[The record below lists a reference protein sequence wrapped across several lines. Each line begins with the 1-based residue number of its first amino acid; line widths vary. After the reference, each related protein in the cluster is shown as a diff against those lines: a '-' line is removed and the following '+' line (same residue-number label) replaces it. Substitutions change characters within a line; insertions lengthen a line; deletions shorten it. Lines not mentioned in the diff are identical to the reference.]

1 MATDSENSNS
11 AKYNVLYISSR
22 INAPDGS
29 SVHGRAFV
37 RNVKKLGHIIRTY
50 PEIESIQYIQDRSG
64 TIDTRSKWQRL
75 LDAGLG
81 TVIKGRIRQLGRVA
95 SDVVDVIE
103 GLQET
108 AHYFNGA
115 RKILKTFKPDVLVY
129 RSTLYNFAPQIIRKI
144 YGLPCVAEVNSI
156 KYLEISVASRTG
168 VSARLVKGAE
178 QYAINHS
185 DRVFVVSAP
194 IKEFVDTFYPAR
206 HCSVIANGV
215 ETVDFDPALFDR
227 EALKEK
233 VGLGGKTVLGY
244 VGSYKEWHGIT
255 TSLDLIEKLNAKDS
269 SYALLLIGNGEQYS
283 VIKSL
288 IIARKL
294 EGMVK
299 QIDYVAHDRVPEY
312 TAIFDYAVMTYPDF
326 DGFYFSPLKMY
337 EYMSMGT
344 PVVSTNTGQIGSIL
358 KHGETGVLVYPP
370 SVENFQEAIESLQG
384 LPDQYKI
391 IAINSRNEVVKGHSW
406 LENARSVMSVCE
418 ELIGQSESNVPKES
432 KIKV

>member
-1 MATDSENSNS
+1 MANDPENTASTER
-11 AKYNVLYISSR
+11 NVLYISSR

-37 RNVKKLGHIIRTY
+37 RNVKKLGHDIRTF
-50 PEIESIQYIQDRSG
+50 PEIAPIQYIQDSSG

-75 LDAGLG
+75 IDAGLG
-81 TVIKGRIRQLGRVA
+81 TVIKGRVRQLGRIA

-103 GLQET
+103 GVQET
-108 AHYFNGA
+108 IQYFNGA
-115 RKILKTFKPDVLVY
+115 RKILKSFKPDVLIY
-129 RSTLYNFAPQIIRKI
+129 RSTLYNFAPQIIRKL

-168 VSARLVKGAE
+168 VSARLVKWAE
-178 QYAINHS
+178 QFAINHS

-194 IKEFVDTFYPAR
+194 IKDFVDTFYPAN

-215 ETVDFDPALFDR
+215 ETVDFDPGLFDR
-227 EALKEK
+227 DALKAK
-233 VGLGGKTVLGY
+233 VGLAGKTVLGY

-255 TSLDLIEKLNAKDS
+255 TSLDLIEKLNAKDP
-269 SYALLLIGNGEQYS
+269 SYALLLVGNGEQYS

-288 IIARKL
+288 IASRQL

-299 QIDYVAHDRVPEY
+299 QIDYVAHDQVPEC

-358 KHGETGVLVYPP
+358 KHEKTGILVYPP
-370 SVENFQEAIESLQG
+370 SVDNFQQAIEALQG
-384 LPDQYKI
+384 NPAQYKA
-391 IAINSRNEVVKGHSW
+391 IATDSRHEVLESHSW
-406 LENARSVMSVCE
+406 LGNARSVMDVCE
-418 ELIGQSESNVPKES
+418 ELIGSNNSNALQENNVKA
-432 KIKV
+432 

>member
-1 MATDSENSNS
+1 MAINLENNNS
-11 AKYNVLYISSR
+11 AKLNVFYISSR

-37 RNVKKLGHIIRTY
+37 RNVKKLGHEIRTF
-50 PEIESIQYIQDRSG
+50 PEIEPIQYIQDRSG
-64 TIDTRSKWQRL
+64 EVDQRSKWQRL
-75 LDAGLG
+75 VDAGLG
-81 TVIKGRIRQLGRVA
+81 TVIKSRVRRLGRAA
-95 SDVVDVIE
+95 SDMVDVFD

-108 AHYFNGA
+108 VHYFNGA
-115 RKILKTFKPDVLVY
+115 RKILKTFKPDILVY
-129 RSTLYNFAPQIIRKI
+129 RSTLYNFAPQLIRRV

-168 VSARLVKGAE
+168 VSAKLVKLAE
-178 QYAINHS
+178 KYAINHS

-194 IKEFVDTFYPAR
+194 IKEFVDTFYPAA
-206 HCSVIANGV
+206 HCSVIPNGV
-215 ETVDFDPALFDR
+215 ETVDFNPELFDR

-233 VGLGGKTVLGY
+233 IGLGGKTVLGY

-255 TSLDLIEKLNAKDS
+255 TSLDLIEKLNATGS

-288 IIARKL
+288 ITTRKL

-299 QIDYVAHDRVPEY
+299 QIDYVAHDCVPEY

-358 KHGETGVLVYPP
+358 KHGQTGVLVYPP
-370 SVENFQEAIESLQG
+370 NVDNFQDAIESLQAT
-384 LPDQYKI
+384 PKQYQA
-391 IAINSRNEVVKGHSW
+391 IAEASRNEVLESHSW
-406 LENARSVMSVCE
+406 LGNARSVMNVCE
-418 ELIGQSESNVPKES
+418 ELIGKNESALVQEK
-432 KIKV
+432 KVKV